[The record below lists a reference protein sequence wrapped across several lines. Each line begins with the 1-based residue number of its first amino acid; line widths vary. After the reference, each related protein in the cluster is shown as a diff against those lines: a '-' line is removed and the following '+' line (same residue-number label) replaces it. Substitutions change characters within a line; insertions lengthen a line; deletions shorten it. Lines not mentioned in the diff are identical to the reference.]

1 MVYTKNMDEM
11 TTAESTSTA
20 AAPTSNHVSL
30 ILAHLAK
37 LKKTTDSIPES
48 ALELFGFLPKKK
60 KTDKEEK

>member
-20 AAPTSNHVSL
+20 EPTSNHVSL
-30 ILAHLAK
+30 ISAHLAK

>member
-20 AAPTSNHVSL
+20 APTSNHVSL
-30 ILAHLAK
+30 ISAHLAK

-60 KTDKEEK
+60 KKNKEEK